1 MYFFSISLGILVK
14 CFDEIMDL
22 NLEVP
27 EFYIELIKGS
37 ILFLFFSLGYSD
49 FNFSVSFFVVF
60 LASYLAGGIDTSF
73 WKITTVLLGFLSLV
87 SYKPL
92 DTLLK
97 IPLMLIMPVLVY
109 LEAKMFPEE
118 QSLNK
123 ILNRIGTSGFFS
135 LIFVPQINS
144 FLTTNFGDIQF
155 GEKQIL
161 SVIGYYSVSICVQIY
176 NLYINPQV
184 ENNQQPKTE
193 VSSHKQDQNK
203 HTTSKI

>member
-1 MYFFSISLGILVK
+1 MYLFSIVLGILVK
-14 CFDEIMDL
+14 CFDEIIDL
-22 NLEVP
+22 NLEID

-37 ILFLFFSLGYSD
+37 ILVLFFILGYSD
-49 FNFSVSFFVVF
+49 FNFSISFFIVF

-73 WKITTVLLGFLSLV
+73 WKITTVLLGFLSLF

-92 DTLLK
+92 DNLLK
-97 IPLMLIMPVLVY
+97 IPLMLVMPILVY

-123 ILNRIGTSGFFS
+123 ILNRIGTSAFFS
-135 LIFVPQINS
+135 LAFIPQIND
-144 FLTTNFGDIQF
+144 FFTRNFGDIQF

-176 NLYINPQV
+176 NLYIIPQV
-184 ENNQQPKTE
+184 ENNQQLKKE
-193 VSSHKQDQNK
+193 VSLDKLDHNK
-203 HTTSKI
+203 DKEDKI